1 MQEEGTNA
9 EMPEFSIDHV
19 QVFMDIAIT
28 NRETGRIVIE
38 LF

>member
-9 EMPEFSIDHV
+9 EMPEFNMDHV
-19 QVFMDIAIT
+19 QVFMDISIGD
-28 NRETGRIVIE
+28 REKGRIIIE